1 MRRRYSYN
9 ASGSYNFIAENIHYC
24 TYTENQYVTETG
36 GGEEE
41 GTQWGEAEETGG
53 GEKVRGERKE

>member
-1 MRRRYSYN
+1 MWRIDSYN
-9 ASGSYNFIAENIHYC
+9 ASGSYNFIAEKIHYC

-41 GTQWGEAEETGG
+41 ENN
-53 GEKVRGERKE
+53 GEKQRRQEEEGR